1 MYVSLKLFAN
11 YKENSADNKN
21 YLVRSDPPL
30 AVQPQCPAL
39 EVLHG
44 ERGLPVILLLD
55 TTVPQQV
62 ARELPTTF
70 LYIYETIMEENNI

>member
-1 MYVSLKLFAN
+1 MYVSLKLLAN

-30 AVQPQCPAL
+30 AVQPQRPAV

-62 ARELPTTF
+62 ARELPTSHF
-70 LYIYETIMEENNI
+70 PLYL

>member
-30 AVQPQCPAL
+30 AVQPQRPAV

-70 LYIYETIMEENNI
+70 LYIFETIKGLWT